1 MSLALALE
9 EAPMSDC
16 EALWK
21 EGCRH
26 PSTVRGQPD
35 HLRGEDGMAGVE
47 GKLRE
52 GCGGRWN
59 KEVPEMVCL
68 LL

>member
-1 MSLALALE
+1 MNPCGERGAGTPALS
-9 EAPMSDC
+9 EAN
-16 EALWK
+16 
-21 EGCRH
+21 
-26 PSTVRGQPD
+26 
-35 HLRGEDGMAGVE
+35 HLSGEDVMVGVE